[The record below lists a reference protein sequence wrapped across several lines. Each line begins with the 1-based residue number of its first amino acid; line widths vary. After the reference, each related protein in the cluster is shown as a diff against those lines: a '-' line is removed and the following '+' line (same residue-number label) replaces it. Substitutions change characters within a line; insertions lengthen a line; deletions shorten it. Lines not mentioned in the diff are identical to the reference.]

1 MPHRSPLPILLLIL
15 FCLPAVLRAGERSVP
30 DMSPVSTPTVGCL
43 ACHPAMEAD
52 EQHAFSCTFCHGGHA
67 DEQQDRELAHQGLI
81 AQPAHPEHMQQ
92 TCGRCHG
99 QQVELARHSSHFTLA
114 NKINA
119 IRAHFGAT
127 DTLQNPAEIPRA
139 ASADAINSG
148 LALVDDMLRRRCL
161 RCHVYSRGDNYSAVR
176 HGSGCAACH
185 LHFSKGKAADHR
197 FRLPTE
203 QQCLSCHYGNYV
215 GSDYLG
221 RYEQDLPAEYRTP
234 YTTGTA
240 DNLPPRPYGVEYH
253 QLAADVHHERG
264 MGCRDCHQGFV
275 HKKATAGTAA
285 PRCLDCHGWTPA
297 EPLPAL
303 DNLSV
308 HGEQLILT
316 GVQSGNRHLVPQ
328 LQHPA
333 HQEYGTRVDC
343 QVCHAQWSYNDSSTH
358 LLLSYSTDFD
368 PWIWLGVQGS
378 SEVEQ
383 RVEDGIF
390 GHEGQD
396 PRMRDGL
403 NGLEQPGIWYKGFTE
418 RRWERMLIG
427 RDAEG
432 RLRVLRPILD
442 LRLSMLDDKDV
453 LRFDNL
459 RGRDA
464 GHVPYTPHTTGP
476 AGLFYRDRLK
486 ATSPP

>member
-1 MPHRSPLPILLLIL
+1 MPYRSPLPILLLIL
-15 FCLPAVLRAGERSVP
+15 FCLPAILQAGERPVP
-30 DMSPVSTPTVGCL
+30 EMPPASAMGCL
-43 ACHPAMEAD
+43 ACHPAMGPD
-52 EQHAFSCTFCHGGHA
+52 NTHAFSCTFCHGGNA
-67 DEQQDRELAHQGLI
+67 GERQDQDLAHQGLI
-81 AQPAHPEHMQQ
+81 AQPAHPEHMQK
-92 TCGRCHG
+92 TCGGCHG
-99 QQVELARHSSHFTLA
+99 QQVELARQSSHFTLA

-119 IRAHFGAT
+119 IRIHFGAT
-127 DTLQNPAEIPRA
+127 DTLQHPADIPEA
-139 ASADAINSG
+139 ASTDAIDSG

-161 RCHVYSRGDNYSAVR
+161 RCHVYSNGDNYSAVR

-185 LHFSKGKAADHR
+185 LSFSNGKLAGHR
-197 FRLPTE
+197 FHLPGE
-203 QQCLSCHYGNYV
+203 RQCLSCHYGNYV

-234 YTTGTA
+234 FTA
-240 DNLPPRPYGVEYH
+240 RTDNNLPPRPYGVEYH

-264 MGCRDCHQGFV
+264 LGCRDCHQGFV
-275 HKKATAGTAA
+275 HKKAAA

-297 EPLPAL
+297 DPLPAL
-303 DNLSV
+303 DNV
-308 HGEQLILT
+308 AAHQGQLILT
-316 GVQSGNRHLVPQ
+316 GVQNGSRHPVPR
-328 LQHPA
+328 LRHPA

-343 QVCHAQWSYNDSSTH
+343 QVCHAQWSYNDSTTH

-390 GHEGQD
+390 GHDEEEA
-396 PRMRDGL
+396 RMRDGL
-403 NGLEQPGIWYKGFTE
+403 TGLEKPGIWYKGFTE

-432 RLRVLRPILD
+432 RLRVLRPVLD
-442 LRLSMLDDKDV
+442 LRLSMVDDKDV

-464 GHVPYTPHTTGP
+464 GHLPYTPHTTGP
-476 AGLFYRDRLK
+476 AGLFYRDRLR
-486 ATSPP
+486 ASSAP